1 MSLPLYG
8 MDKELAEK
16 AAAKYDVNREKEA
29 REWLANELGEPSPA
43 DKSFQEYLKDGV
55 VLCRVMLKFD
65 PNSMKKPNVSSM
77 PFKQME
83 NINNFLLALD
93 KLGVPKHDQFQTI
106 DLFESKNMGSV
117 VDTIFAFSRTAVK
130 KGLCCNLLGPKLSD
144 KHEVSFSEEQLNKGK
159 CIIGGQM
166 GFTGGANQSGMTFG
180 ARREPTPKGI

>member
-29 REWLANELGEPSPA
+29 REWLANEL
-43 DKSFQEYLKDGV
+43 V
-55 VLCRVMLKFD
+55 D

-144 KHEVSFSEEQLNKGK
+144 KHVTYEILIYV
-159 CIIGGQM
+159 
-166 GFTGGANQSGMTFG
+166 
-180 ARREPTPKGI
+180 